1 MDTAA
6 EKYLEALRDINT
18 SLTKGLET
26 AIAVIENPERLNEQE
41 RQMIIA
47 KLKELVEASQKTYG
61 PEATKH

>member
-47 KLKELVEASQKTYG
+47 KLKELVEASQKIYG